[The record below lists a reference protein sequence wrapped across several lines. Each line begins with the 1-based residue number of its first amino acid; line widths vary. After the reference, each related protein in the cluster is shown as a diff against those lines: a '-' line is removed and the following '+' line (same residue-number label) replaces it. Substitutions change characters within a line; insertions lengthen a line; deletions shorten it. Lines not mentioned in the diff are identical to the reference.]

1 MGPAKCG
8 AWPSWTCCTTRI
20 FAGGRLS
27 KTATSSGCI
36 VGTSFARTFDETA
49 RCLAPAFA
57 CSPAL
62 SCRSRR
68 TGTEQFRFVQSEHQ
82 PILRSGRAAE
92 DPPLY
97 AQRRRAGVSRV
108 PRRRPREV
116 HGEPARAALVRA
128 RGGLPRQRADRR
140 THLAG
145 EVSRLEGQPLGA
157 YPRLLPPPVFLRRA
171 PFAASEAE
179 LDPAPQPHRQRGG
192 ICADSD
198 SEPVPTGL
206 ALAPACARHV
216 HLRRERP
223 GRAQARRGP
232 LSAGGD

>member
-8 AWPSWTCCTTRI
+8 AWPSWTCCTTRT
-20 FAGGRLS
+20 FAGGRLP
-27 KTATSSGCI
+27 KTATFSGCI

-49 RCLAPAFA
+49 RCLAPGFA

-62 SCRSRR
+62 PRRSRR
-68 TGTEQFRFVQSEHQ
+68 TGAGQFAEQFRFVQPEHQ
-82 PILRSGRAAE
+82 PILRSGRAAQ
-92 DPPLY
+92 DPSLHP
-97 AQRRRAGVSRV
+97 QRRRAGVSRLS
-108 PRRRPREV
+108 RRRSREV

-179 LDPAPQPHRQRGG
+179 LDPAPQPH
-192 ICADSD
+192 
-198 SEPVPTGL
+198 
-206 ALAPACARHV
+206 
-216 HLRRERP
+216 
-223 GRAQARRGP
+223 
-232 LSAGGD
+232 